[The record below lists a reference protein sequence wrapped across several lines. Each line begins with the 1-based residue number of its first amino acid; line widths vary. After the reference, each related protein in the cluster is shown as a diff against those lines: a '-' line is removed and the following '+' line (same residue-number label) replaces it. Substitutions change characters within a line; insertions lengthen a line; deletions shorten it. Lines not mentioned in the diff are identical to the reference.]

1 MFKNKH
7 FNAIITKFLL
17 AVTVLGLI
25 LPPAGNVTTLTSVIA
40 ASVSTLTAYFIAD
53 LIVLPLWGNR
63 AAVIA
68 DSVITVV
75 VTWETARVMESVS
88 VPVLG
93 LVLITIL
100 VGLGEWYYHN
110 RYLARIIFN
119 GKIKP

>member
-25 LPPAGNVTTLTSVIA
+25 LPPVGKVTTLTSVVA
-40 ASVSTLTAYFIAD
+40 ASVVTLAAYLFAD

-63 AAVIA
+63 MAVIA

-75 VTWETARVMESVS
+75 VTWETARVMEGVS

-93 LVLITIL
+93 LVLITLL
-100 VGLGEWYYHN
+100 VGLGEWYYHS
-110 RYLARIIFN
+110 RYLAGLIFK